1 MTPNSKK
8 MGEASQFI
16 FTVRLE
22 KTDRRRAEAAL
33 GRIGGQTIDSVSTAT
48 PPVSDD

>member
-1 MTPNSKK
+1 
-8 MGEASQFI
+8 MGQASQFI
-16 FTVRLE
+16 LTVRVEENDLCV
-22 KTDRRRAEAAL
+22 AEAAL